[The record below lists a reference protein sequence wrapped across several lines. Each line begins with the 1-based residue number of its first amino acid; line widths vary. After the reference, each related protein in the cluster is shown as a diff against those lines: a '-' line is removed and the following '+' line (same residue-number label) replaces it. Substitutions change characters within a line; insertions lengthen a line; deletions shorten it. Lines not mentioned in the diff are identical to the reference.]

1 MGVGGRFTGFE
12 GGKLAR
18 GKSRTNV
25 EQRRFWFFAPFPL
38 VGSRRRQR
46 HSHLMRATPKIISGA
61 QTGADR
67 AALDWAIFH
76 DVPHGGW
83 CPKGR
88 KAEDGPIAAHYA
100 LKETPSASYPQ
111 RTQWNVRDSDG
122 TVIFT
127 MATKLTGGSKLTADA
142 AKKLGKPWL
151 HLSAGNYSPAADLLE
166 FITAHNIEVLNVAGT
181 RGSKEPE
188 VGKFVKRALEEAFFP
203 RPSGWLGG
211 EGEG

>member
-1 MGVGGRFTGFE
+1 MAM
-12 GGKLAR
+12 LA
-18 GKSRTNV
+18 
-25 EQRRFWFFAPFPL
+25 L
-38 VGSRRRQR
+38 
-46 HSHLMRATPKIISGA
+46 KIISGA

-76 DVPHGGW
+76 EIPHGGW

-88 KAEDGPIAAHYA
+88 KAEDGPVAAHYA

-127 MATKLTGGSKLTADA
+127 MATKLSGGSKLTADA

-151 HLSAGNYSPAADLLE
+151 HLSAGDYSPAADLLE
-166 FITAHNIEVLNVAGT
+166 FIAAHNIEVLNVAGT

-188 VGKFVKRALEEAFFP
+188 VAKFVKRVLEEAFFP

-211 EGEG
+211 AGEG